1 MAATQYQIFFRYVN
15 PASNVAIT
23 NDLINDYEET
33 VEIIHGKHKLE
44 YGTNEEK
51 ADAEQEINNMIIE
64 ANSPSLCNKYDMIFV
79 YDGIKKYY
87 HKNWVPGTPANDVT
101 GTEAEYGHWTG
112 DITLMPTGVIVR
124 KDYDL
129 DAIIQDVIK
138 VAPTDTSGNAEY
150 LVTDTVLQEINT
162 DRTAVVTDLREAA
175 GMVPNYLKPESYITE
190 DESQYPYVVKDCY
203 KRVPMS
209 PWIKGSVFGSLD
221 AAIEKCK
228 VLTKAIGLN
237 NIMLIKTV
245 AIRQKIKLN

>member
-33 VEIIHGKHKLE
+33 VEIIHAQHKLE
-44 YGTNEEK
+44 NGTNQEK

-87 HKNWVPGTPANDVT
+87 HKNWTSEHEENDVT
-101 GTEAEYGHWTG
+101 VPGYWSN
-112 DITLMPTGVIVR
+112 DITGMPSGIVIKKVYDLPDILTDIISENAPTGVTPKVITAAILKEVN
-124 KDYDL
+124 
-129 DAIIQDVIK
+129 DARTE
-138 VAPTDTSGNAEY
+138 A
-150 LVTDTVLQEINT
+150 VTTY
-162 DRTAVVTDLREAA
+162 RETQL
-175 GMVPNYLKPESYITE
+175 GMKPNYLKPKTFMSR
-190 DESQYPYVVKDCY
+190 DLMQYPYVVKDNY

-209 PWIKGSVFGSLD
+209 PWIKGSIFGSLE

-228 VLTKAIGLN
+228 TLTKAIGLDN
-237 NIMLIKTV
+237 VMLIKTV